1 MSDIS
6 IPGVNSKY
14 GTDKMIEGLMDVERI
29 PLRRLE
35 DQKETYEDQKKIWR
49 NINLSL
55 SRFRD
60 SSRELFGFQNPF

>member
-14 GTDKMIEGLMDVERI
+14 GTDKLIEGLMDAERI

-35 DQKETYEDQKKIWR
+35 DQKETYGEQKEVWQD
-49 NINLSL
+49 NQYGVYH
-55 SRFRD
+55 RD
-60 SSRELFGFQNPF
+60 NG